1 MANFQLNSYEITA
14 TPNPTAGGS
23 VTGAGTYN
31 HFETCNL
38 TATENEGYTFINW
51 TKNGEV
57 VSTSA
62 SYSFTVTGV
71 GNYVANFQLNS
82 YEITATANPEAGGS
96 ITGAGTYNHFETCT
110 LTAAENEG
118 YTFINWT
125 KNGVEVSTNLTISF
139 VVTEAASYVANFSLN
154 SYEITA
160 TANPSIGGTIT
171 GAGTYYHFGTCTL
184 TATESEG
191 YTFVNWTKNDTV
203 VSTSATYSF
212 TVTEAANFVAN
223 FSLNSYEI
231 TAAANPTAGGT
242 ITGAGI
248 YNHFETCTLTA
259 TENEGYTFVNWT
271 KNGEEVSTNITI
283 SFVVTEAASYV
294 ANFSLNS
301 YEITAMANPDA
312 GGTVTGAGTYNH
324 FDTCT
329 LTATASEGYTFINWT
344 KNDTVVSTSL
354 TYSFMVTEA
363 ASLVAN
369 FSLNSYEITVA
380 ANPTAGGSVAGAG
393 TYNHFETCNLTATE
407 NEGYTFIN
415 WTKNGEVVSTS
426 ASYSFTVNGA
436 GSYVANFQLNSY
448 EITAMANPTAAG
460 TITGAGTY
468 NHFETCTLSVTS
480 NPGYTFL
487 YWSKDGEQ
495 VSTNTSIS
503 FVVTEPASYVAV
515 FEINGYEITATV
527 NPSESGTVSGT
538 GVYIY
543 ESLATLTATAN
554 EGYTFVNWTKNDT
567 VVSTSTVYSF
577 TVTDHAAFVANFSLN
592 SYEISATANPTA
604 GGTITGAGTYN
615 HFETCTLTAT
625 ENEGYTFINW
635 TKDGEEVANTPVF
648 SFTVTEAASYIAHF
662 SLNSY
667 EITATANPDAG
678 GTVAGAG
685 TYNHFETCTLTATE
699 NEGYTFA
706 NWTRNDTVVSTSAT
720 YSFTVTGAA
729 DYVANFSLNSYEITV
744 AANPTSGGSVTG
756 AGTYNHFETCNLTAT
771 ENEGYTFINWTKNGS
786 VVSTNATYS
795 FTVTEGGAYTANFQ
809 LNSYQITATANPSD
823 YGSVSGTGTYN
834 HFETCTLVASALPGY
849 SFVNWT
855 QDGVEV
861 ATTESFSFTVTGAA
875 SFVANFIPDFY
886 TITVMAN
893 PSSGGT
899 VTGGGDH
906 LNGSTCTI
914 TATPHTGYTFINWT
928 KDGVVVS
935 TNTSYSFTVTEN
947 ATYVAHFNHNSY
959 EITATA
965 DPTEGGTVTGAG
977 TYYHGSTCTLV
988 ATANTGYTFV
998 RWTKDG
1004 VTVSTN
1010 TSFSFTVTEEASY
1023 VAHFTLN
1030 MYLITV
1036 SADPV
1041 EGGTVMGGGAFNYG
1055 ENCTI
1060 MASAY
1065 NGYHFVN
1072 WTKDGVQVSTNEN
1085 YTFTVTE
1092 AASYVAHFALNQYQI
1107 TVSADPSNG
1116 GTATGGGTYTHGT
1129 QVNLTATANTGYHFV
1144 NWTKDGHQVSTNPTY
1159 SFTATE
1165 SAEYIAH
1172 FEQDVVM
1179 HEVTTEANPAEGG
1192 TTSGDGQYAHG
1203 SYCTV
1208 SATANEGYTFV
1219 NWTKNGQVVS
1229 TDADYRFVVNSD
1241 THLVA
1246 HFQPN
1251 SYQITATVDPEQ
1263 SGIIHGIGT
1272 YSYGQ
1277 TATLTVTPNENYE
1290 FLNWTEDGEV
1300 VSENETYSF
1309 EVTGNRNLV
1318 AHLIFVDGID
1328 ENYYVDINLYPNPTI
1343 YTLTVETSQV
1353 VNMWEIFTTTGSL
1366 IYSSNESTDK
1376 MEFKVSH
1383 LAPGTYLIRM
1393 TINNAVL
1400 IRKFV
1405 KKR

>member
-795 FTVTEGGAYTANFQ
+795 FTVT
-809 LNSYQITATANPSD
+809 
-823 YGSVSGTGTYN
+823 
-834 HFETCTLVASALPGY
+834 
-849 SFVNWT
+849 
-855 QDGVEV
+855 
-861 ATTESFSFTVTGAA
+861 GAA